1 MAWLAILEDGLELIF
16 QECPIR
22 DGIFWKPIDEN
33 YTVIVLPGGTI
44 EKIIGRKLTWDD
56 DPVEI

>member
-16 QECPIR
+16 QERPIK
-22 DGIFWKPIDEN
+22 DGIFWKPVDKN
-33 YTVIVLPGGTI
+33 YTVIILPDGTI
-44 EKIIGRKLTWDD
+44 EKIIGRKLTWED